1 MLVFFGKIAAERIKL
16 LDTHAGKKMG
26 KDELLRLPVG
36 KEMQLHQYQ
45 ERTVHQ
51 ENHQK
56 TTGTLGISDEFQQG
70 IACCQRSVEIETI
83 YFLLHFLI
91 RYK

>member
-1 MLVFFGKIAAERIKL
+1 
-16 LDTHAGKKMG
+16 MG

-56 TTGTLGISDEFQQG
+56 PTGTLGISDEFQQG

-83 YFLLHFLI
+83 YFLLHFLYDI
-91 RYK
+91 NKDQEGEQPGEHDKLCNAVA

>member
-1 MLVFFGKIAAERIKL
+1 
-16 LDTHAGKKMG
+16 MG

-51 ENHQK
+51 ETIRNRPVP
-56 TTGTLGISDEFQQG
+56 LAYLMNSS
-70 IACCQRSVEIETI
+70 RVSLVVSVPSKSKQYIFFFI
-83 YFLLHFLI
+83 FLYDINKDQEGEQPGEHDKLCNAVA
-91 RYK
+91 

>member
-1 MLVFFGKIAAERIKL
+1 
-16 LDTHAGKKMG
+16 MG

-56 TTGTLGISDEFQQG
+56 PTGTLGISDEFQ
-70 IACCQRSVEIETI
+70 
-83 YFLLHFLI
+83 
-91 RYK
+91 